1 MTVDLSAP
9 SKPPVHS
16 INVLCCSG
24 LDPTG
29 GAGLQADI
37 EAVAAQGAHALVVA
51 TALTVQDTRN
61 VASSQ
66 AVDPALLR
74 QQLAVLLADCPIGAI
89 KLGLLGG
96 IEQLP
101 VIAAVLRD
109 SGRPVVIDPILRA
122 GGGRNLVTE
131 PFAKAMAESLFPL
144 CTVLTPNAAEARR
157 WTGCE
162 SLSAA
167 ADALLRLGVQ
177 HVLIT
182 GGDEPE
188 PGVRNSWY
196 HAGGV
201 QHFDH
206 ERIAGS
212 FHGAGCTLAAS
223 LAARLALGET
233 MEQALVNAQAY
244 VAQCLRR
251 AWAVGAGRSVP
262 YRLQGHEQ

>member
-1 MTVDLSAP
+1 MTIPLSN
-9 SKPPVHS
+9 SQKPPLQS

-61 VASSQ
+61 VTSSQ
-66 AVDPALLR
+66 AVEPALLQ

-96 IEQLP
+96 VEQLP
-101 VIAAVLRD
+101 VIAALLRD
-109 SGRPVVIDPILRA
+109 SGQPVVIDPILRA
-122 GGGRNLVTE
+122 GGGRNLVNE
-131 PFAKAMAESLFPL
+131 SFASAMAESLFPF

-157 WTGCE
+157 WTGCD
-162 SLSAA
+162 SLPAA
-167 ADALLRLGVQ
+167 AEALLKLGVQ

-188 PGVRNSWY
+188 PTVRNSWY

-201 QHFDH
+201 RHFEH
-206 ERIAGS
+206 ERIAGT

-233 MEQALVNAQAY
+233 VEQALIHAQAY
-244 VAQCLRR
+244 VAQCLRQAR
-251 AWAVGAGRSVP
+251 RVGAGRAIP
-262 YRLQGHEQ
+262 YRWRGSRP